1 MYFKNKIQLNSIFY
15 IIVLGVLIFLYP
27 DRLASFD
34 AEYNFGLSVIYLIS
48 ILYYFIQQRRFSQ
61 NWLRFDVIFIVGFT
75 IVHFQIPFL
84 ASLGIE
90 PKRPDFIWINKQVV
104 NFATWMSTVSIVLWM
119 WGYVLYRNKRKKISD
134 KVKQPIIK
142 VNYYKYDIILL
153 LIFIAFLGL
162 VGSSIFQGVYDG
174 GNSWGTG
181 ANYTFLILRVL
192 LYLRVVYF
200 FKDFSKGTPFK
211 IIIQKLLSYKI
222 FIAVL
227 VIYTLLFLMSGDR
240 GPVMQVALILGG
252 AYALY
257 IRPIPFKRLILFIFL
272 GAFVFTII
280 RFGRGRD
287 ANEFDQGNIFQRGY
301 ASFAESEGT
310 NITEE
315 LASSVRIQYRALDVV
330 PDQHPYLYG
339 ITFFTVGVGVI
350 PFMGSTVI
358 ETLDIP
364 QQYTA
369 TSSFFTILGQ
379 GPYPTYGEGS
389 EILADI
395 YVNFGLYGTFLIM
408 FVFGFFSGKVFHKA
422 KELDFKFVLIFLVL
436 LIYALS
442 MNRGMLFSPLKD
454 IVYIL
459 VINHIVIRLNK

>member
-1 MYFKNKIQLNSIFY
+1 LKSVFY
-15 IIVLGVLIFLYP
+15 IIILVLLLFLFP
-27 DRLASFD
+27 NRFSHFD
-34 AEYNFGLSVIYLIS
+34 EQYNFVVSIIYAIALV
-48 ILYYFIQQRRFSQ
+48 YYLLQQRKYTS
-61 NWLRFDVIFIVGFT
+61 NWLRFDVIFLVGYT

-90 PKRPDFIWINKQVV
+90 PERPDFIWINKQVV
-104 NFATWMSTVSIVLWM
+104 NFATWMSAVSIVLWM
-119 WGYVLYRNKRKKISD
+119 WGYVLYRNKRKRRKVSD

-142 VNYYKYDIILL
+142 ISYYKYDIILL
-153 LIFIAFLGL
+153 LSFIAFLGL

-174 GNSWGTG
+174 GKSWGTG
-181 ANYTFLILRVL
+181 ANYAFLILRVL

-200 FKDFSKGTPFK
+200 FKDFSKGTHFK

-222 FIAVL
+222 FIGVL
-227 VIYTLLFLMSGDR
+227 GVYTLLFLMSGDR
-240 GPVMQVALILGG
+240 GPVMQVALIIGG

-310 NITEE
+310 NVTDE

-358 ETLDIP
+358 ETFDIP

-379 GPYPTYGEGS
+379 GQYATYGEGS
-389 EILADI
+389 EVLADI

-408 FVFGFFSGKVFHKA
+408 FLFGMFSGKVFYKA
-422 KELDFKFVLIFLVL
+422 KELEFKFVLISLIL
-436 LIYALS
+436 LTYALTI
-442 MNRGMLFSPLKD
+442 NRGMLFSPLKD